1 MAEIILHHFDPSP
14 FAEKAR
20 RALGMKALAWRSVQI
35 PMLMPR
41 PALMP
46 LTGGYRKTP
55 VLQIGADVY
64 CDSRLIARELE
75 RRHPTPPFFHGNA
88 GGLELAFSHWGD
100 TAFFEPG
107 AALAMAHA
115 RGLPDG
121 VIEDRKQFF
130 NFMDFDR
137 LQDDIPHR
145 LGQFRALAALLEEQL
160 ADGRAFLLGDTPGWT
175 DITASFP
182 LWMLRGFVPQA
193 APMLDRFGHVQAWES
208 RMNAIGHGD
217 RREMDAEEALDV
229 AARAEPLPAA
239 GVDAD
244 DPLGLRAGEQI
255 IVSPDD
261 YGRVPVAGELV
272 GLDLQRI
279 TIRRSD
285 PRTGMLHTHFPRTGY
300 RIDRA

>member
-1 MAEIILHHFDPSP
+1 
-14 FAEKAR
+14 
-20 RALGMKALAWRSVQI
+20 
-35 PMLMPR
+35 
-41 PALMP
+41 
-46 LTGGYRKTP
+46 
-55 VLQIGADVY
+55 
-64 CDSRLIARELE
+64 
-75 RRHPTPPFFHGNA
+75 
-88 GGLELAFSHWGD
+88 
-100 TAFFEPG
+100 
-107 AALAMAHA
+107 
-115 RGLPDG
+115 
-121 VIEDRKQFF
+121 
-130 NFMDFDR
+130 
-137 LQDDIPHR
+137 
-145 LGQFRALAALLEEQL
+145 
-160 ADGRAFLLGDTPGWT
+160 
-175 DITASFP
+175 
-182 LWMLRGFVPQA
+182 
-193 APMLDRFGHVQAWES
+193 S

>member
-1 MAEIILHHFDPSP
+1 MAEIILHHFDASP

-20 RALGMKALAWRSVQI
+20 LALGLKRLAWHSVQI

-75 RRHPTPPFFHGNA
+75 RRYPAPPLFHGNA

-115 RGLPDG
+115 HDMPDG

-130 NFMDFDR
+130 NFMDFSR
-137 LQDDIPHR
+137 LQEDIPHR
-145 LGQFRALAALLEEQL
+145 LGQFRALAALVQEQL
-160 ADGRAFLLGDTPGWT
+160 ADGRHYLLGDTPGWA
-175 DITASFP
+175 DITAFFP
-182 LWMLRGFVPQA
+182 LWMLRGFMPQA
-193 APMLDRFGHVQAWES
+193 APMLERFGRLPPWES
-208 RMNAIGHGD
+208 RMGSIGHGTRHD
-217 RREMDAEEALDV
+217 IAAEEALDL
-229 AARAEPLPAA
+229 AAAAEPLPAA

-244 DPLGLRAGEQI
+244 DPLGLREGERVV
-255 IVSPDD
+255 VSPDD
-261 YGRVPVAGELV
+261 YGRVPVTGELA

-279 TIRRSD
+279 TIRRTD
-285 PRTGMLHTHFPRTGY
+285 PRTGTLHTHFPRTGY
-300 RIDRA
+300 RVERA